1 MQRPGSSLRLV
12 RQLELGDCG
21 AACLTTVLRAQG
33 CVVDLPVLRDLTST
47 GRDGVS
53 ARGLVTAAR
62 SLGFDGTGVRCPVDR
77 LDELPAGAVLHW
89 SGNHFVVLLGRSRR
103 GVQVLDPALG
113 RRTVAPSTLQ
123 QEYSGVALLFAPG
136 DAPGIT
142 TLDPEQS
149 TSRWSRYRPFLDGAR
164 RPAALALLFA
174 AVVQAFALVTPLV
187 LRRVVDA
194 AQNPAPETIS
204 TLAAA
209 VVVLASAFLL
219 AQVARLLCLVALQR
233 LVDVRLTLGVL
244 QHLAALPYSFLA
256 RRSTGDLALRVRST
270 VAVRQI
276 LTSGALSA
284 ALDGALVL
292 GYLAVIAVI
301 DVPFALLTA
310 LAIGAQAAV
319 VAGAWPPL
327 RQVAAEALEAQSR
340 SQSQLLELL
349 TGFQLLKA
357 SGAAGSAVTQWSQ
370 RLHREVG
377 AQAQSSRLNGL
388 VDSVLLTLRFA
399 APSALLVLGLARL
412 AEGALS
418 LGDML
423 ALAALSAAVTVPV
436 GALLGTVCSLASVA
450 GYLERLDDLLQATPE
465 PRGTQPAPDRLTGAV
480 RLESVTYSYSALL
493 PPALEDVS
501 VDLQPGEHVA
511 VVGASGCGKTTLAM
525 LLATLYAPTSGR
537 VLLDGLD
544 TGDYDPD
551 ELRRRIGV
559 VTQETTLFSGSV
571 RDNIVFGRPWIAEQD
586 VVAAAERAQIARD
599 VQRLPSGYGTL
610 LGNGGSGLSGGQR
623 QRLALARALAG
634 DPGLLVL
641 DEATSALDPVTER
654 AVHTALAEL
663 GCTRVVVAHRLSTVT
678 AADRVLVLDDG
689 RLVDDG
695 SYAAVRQSSSA
706 FRALLRADGR
716 TRSAD
721 PATPQTGRH
730 R

>member
-1 MQRPGSSLRLV
+1 LQRPGSSLRLV

-21 AACLTTVLRAQG
+21 AACLTTVLRAQS

-62 SLGFDGTGVRCPVDR
+62 SLGLDGNGVRCPVER
-77 LDELPAGAVLHW
+77 LDELPPGAVLHW
-89 SGNHFVVLLGRSRR
+89 SGNHFVVLLGHSRR
-103 GVQVLDPALG
+103 GLHVLDPALG
-113 RRTVAPSTLQ
+113 RRTVAPSTVQ
-123 QEYSGVALLFAPG
+123 QEYSGVALLFMPGDGETTAPG
-136 DAPGIT
+136 T
-142 TLDPEQS
+142 TLSPAE
-149 TSRWSRYRPFLDGAR
+149 SRWRRYRPFLEGAR
-164 RPAALALLFA
+164 RPGVLALVFA
-174 AVVQAFALVTPLV
+174 AIVQAFALVTPLV

-194 AQNPAPETIS
+194 AEDTAPQTVS
-204 TLAAA
+204 TLAAV

-233 LVDVRLTLGVL
+233 LVDVRLTVGVL
-244 QHLAALPYSFLA
+244 QHLASLPYAFLA

-292 GYLAVIAVI
+292 GYLAVVLAI
-301 DVPFALLTA
+301 DVQFALLTA
-310 LAIGAQAAV
+310 LAIGAQAAD

-399 APSALLVLGLARL
+399 APPALLVLGLARL

-480 RLESVTYSYSALL
+480 RLESVT
-493 PPALEDVS
+493 
-501 VDLQPGEHVA
+501 
-511 VVGASGCGKTTLAM
+511 
-525 LLATLYAPTSGR
+525 
-537 VLLDGLD
+537 
-544 TGDYDPD
+544 
-551 ELRRRIGV
+551 
-559 VTQETTLFSGSV
+559 
-571 RDNIVFGRPWIAEQD
+571 
-586 VVAAAERAQIARD
+586 
-599 VQRLPSGYGTL
+599 
-610 LGNGGSGLSGGQR
+610 
-623 QRLALARALAG
+623 
-634 DPGLLVL
+634 
-641 DEATSALDPVTER
+641 
-654 AVHTALAEL
+654 
-663 GCTRVVVAHRLSTVT
+663 
-678 AADRVLVLDDG
+678 
-689 RLVDDG
+689 
-695 SYAAVRQSSSA
+695 
-706 FRALLRADGR
+706 
-716 TRSAD
+716 
-721 PATPQTGRH
+721 
-730 R
+730 